1 MEIKRQRLEASK
13 VNFVEIVNSG
23 NLKDIFKV
31 VMSLKEVIFLLIF
44 FIKKNE
50 IVLNYRLWQAV
61 KKFWDL

>member
-31 VMSLKEVIFLLIF
+31 VMLLKEVIFLLIF

-50 IVLNYRLWQAV
+50 IVLNYRL
-61 KKFWDL
+61 